1 MTQHRNSTNPQPP
14 DRRAAARAALLGVAL
29 AAAALACN
37 AAGAQPSGS
46 QETVV
51 AVYGTIT
58 AHAVTAGAENG
69 APVPTDEPATTELPE
84 IEVEPTAS
92 STPPNSRPN
101 NGELVQI
108 GRCEGSITVDANP
121 ADWSG
126 AARLQLTAATYG
138 RDQWSGTEDL
148 SGDARLCWTDGALY
162 MYIDVTDNAHVQTE
176 YGPTVWKGDEVEL
189 VFDGNLR
196 NDFFDR
202 GWSDDDRQM
211 GLSPGNFDD
220 VAAYTTLYRPSIREI
235 TEIDLAAEPSGGAGG
250 YRFEASVPWSVLG
263 VTPQADERYG
273 FCLALSDNDQS
284 NRANQDTMV
293 SHCPRLLTSDPTTWA
308 TIELVD

>member
-1 MTQHRNSTNPQPP
+1 MTHHNPLNPHTSH
-14 DRRAAARAALLGVAL
+14 RRAAFRTALLVVAL

-58 AHAVTAGAENG
+58 AHAVTAGADG
-69 APVPTDEPATTELPE
+69 VVTTATDEPGAT
-84 IEVEPTAS
+84 EPPDGDTAPTPS
-92 STPPNSRPN
+92 PTPPNSRPN

-108 GRCEGSITVDANP
+108 GTCAGSITVDADP
-121 ADWSG
+121 GDWSG
-126 AARLQLTAATYG
+126 AARVQLATVTYG
-138 RDQWSGTEDL
+138 RDQWSGTDDL
-148 SGDARLCWTDGALY
+148 SGDARLCWTDTALY
-162 MYIDVTDNAHVQTE
+162 IYIDVTDNAHVQTE

-220 VAAYTTLYRPSIREI
+220 VAAYTSLYRPSIREI
-235 TEIDLAAEPSGGAGG
+235 TNIDLAAEPTGDIGG
-250 YRFEASVPWSVLG
+250 YRFEAEVPWSVLG
-263 VTPQADERYG
+263 VEPQADERYG
-273 FCLALSDNDQS
+273 FCLALSDNDQTD
-284 NRANQDTMV
+284 RANQDTMV
-293 SHCPRLLTSDPTTWA
+293 SHCTRLLTSDPTTWA